1 MDTPVPRL
9 RIERNGC
16 LVLFFWDPSCQRV
29 KLSCFFAS
37 KRFLGLEDP
46 QGGRL
51 GPSERVIAKVALYQ
65 TVPMMV
71 YVDGAAFAG
80 LLLLGS
86 SMFQLACR
94 PCYHVP
100 EILHNI
106 FCWSQL
112 QNLQDEL
119 WKDSN
124 PDGPSWLLR
133 FKLATSTWLGSR

>member
-1 MDTPVPRL
+1 
-9 RIERNGC
+9 
-16 LVLFFWDPSCQRV
+16 
-29 KLSCFFAS
+29 LSCFFAS